1 VKEIDR
7 KQGVQSES
15 AVLVGVEL
23 PNNQTARDNLDELAG
38 LVETAGAEVVGR
50 LTQRRQIPDQTT
62 YLGKGKVEQLELMIR
77 ATDADAVVFDNNL
90 SAAQVRNLERELGVK
105 VLDRTEVIL
114 DIFSTRAQTHE
125 ARLAVEL
132 AQLEY
137 SLPRLKRMWT
147 HLSRI
152 KAGVGMRGPGEKQLE
167 TDRRLVERR
176 IVELRDELNRVHRRK
191 EREVAARSDRMTVSL
206 IGYTNAGKS
215 TLLNKLTGSDELA
228 VDKLFATLDTR
239 TRRWQLPGWGPVLLS
254 DTVGFIRDL
263 PHSLIASFKATLEE
277 ARQADLLLH
286 VADASNPAALEQIAS
301 VYKVLEELGINQ
313 KDTILVLNQID
324 AIAEHVKLDR
334 LKERYPSAVAVSAR
348 TGEGLNRLAV
358 TVSDALTHHF
368 LDVDIE
374 TDVANGRLL
383 AALAKNGEILS
394 RTYAD
399 DRVSVHCRMP
409 RKFLGQIPSGEARI
423 RLRTNGQEWPNDAE
437 ASTNGRPHTN
447 GHTHTNGNGAA

>member
-1 VKEIDR
+1 
-7 KQGVQSES
+7 
-15 AVLVGVEL
+15 
-23 PNNQTARDNLDELAG
+23 
-38 LVETAGAEVVGR
+38 
-50 LTQRRQIPDQTT
+50 
-62 YLGKGKVEQLELMIR
+62 
-77 ATDADAVVFDNNL
+77 
-90 SAAQVRNLERELGVK
+90 
-105 VLDRTEVIL
+105 
-114 DIFSTRAQTHE
+114 
-125 ARLAVEL
+125 
-132 AQLEY
+132 
-137 SLPRLKRMWT
+137 
-147 HLSRI
+147 
-152 KAGVGMRGPGEKQLE
+152 
-167 TDRRLVERR
+167 
-176 IVELRDELNRVHRRK
+176 
-191 EREVAARSDRMTVSL
+191 
-206 IGYTNAGKS
+206 
-215 TLLNKLTGSDELA
+215 
-228 VDKLFATLDTR
+228 
-239 TRRWQLPGWGPVLLS
+239 
-254 DTVGFIRDL
+254 L